1 MKRVFSI
8 IAMVMLLAWFGGCK
22 KNTYNVTERTEITGK
37 ALLKFGYFV
46 PASTNQP
53 VQAKINGVRVSP
65 TLAYNTPFPGGGL
78 NTGGSSNSDYLVLEP
93 GTHSINFSVP
103 KVGTET
109 DSVKIFEK
117 QIAFTGVRQTLFLT
131 DTLPNVTEVLVET
144 ETTPT
149 TDSGKVKVRFVN
161 LMPNT
166 AVDFFRGAELIKAN
180 IAYKETTDWFL
191 MNAGAANYVVKEAGN
206 AANLHA
212 VRSINPAAG
221 RIYVFLARGYK
232 GGTGTQ
238 APNTS
243 AVIIQ

>member
-8 IAMVMLLAWFGGCK
+8 IAMAMLVAWFAGCE

-37 ALLKFGYFV
+37 AMVKFGYFV

-53 VQAKINGVRVSP
+53 VQVKVDGNRMSP
-65 TLAYNTPFPGGGL
+65 TLPYNTPFPGGGL
-78 NTGGSSNSDYLVLEP
+78 NTGGLNNSDFLVFEP
-93 GTHSINFSVP
+93 GSYNIQLSVP

-117 QIAFTGVRQTLFLT
+117 NITFGLGRQTLFLT
-131 DTLPNVTEVLVET
+131 DSLPNVTEVLLET
-144 ETTPT
+144 ETPPT
-149 TDSGKVKVRFVN
+149 TDSGKVRVKFIN
-161 LMPNT
+161 LIPNT
-166 AVDFFRGAELIKAN
+166 PVDFYRAGVKIKGN
-180 IAYKETTDWFL
+180 IAYKESTEWFD
-191 MNAGAANYVVKEAGN
+191 MNAGSSSYVVKQADST
-206 AANLHA
+206 ANLHDL
-212 VRSINPAAG
+212 RTINPAAG